1 MAFNSFTFLVFLAMV
16 LVAYYLPIR
25 WGVKKSG
32 LLIASYLFYAA
43 WNPPFVLLL
52 WISTAVD
59 FLIARALGR
68 TERRGARR
76 ALLAV
81 SLLTNLGFMGFF
93 KYGDFFLENFSALLA
108 LFGVEYRPPGFGL
121 ILPMGISFYTFQ
133 SLSYTLDVYRGTF
146 RPWRSAVDFSLY
158 VSFFPQLVAGPI
170 VRARE
175 FLPQLETPRRATPSQ
190 FGWGLALL
198 TIGLFEKTVLAD
210 SILAPVV
217 DAVYSSRV
225 PAGFTD
231 G

>member
-93 KYGDFFLENFSALLA
+93 
-108 LFGVEYRPPGFGL
+108 
-121 ILPMGISFYTFQ
+121 
-133 SLSYTLDVYRGTF
+133 
-146 RPWRSAVDFSLY
+146 
-158 VSFFPQLVAGPI
+158 
-170 VRARE
+170 
-175 FLPQLETPRRATPSQ
+175 
-190 FGWGLALL
+190 
-198 TIGLFEKTVLAD
+198 
-210 SILAPVV
+210 
-217 DAVYSSRV
+217 
-225 PAGFTD
+225 
-231 G
+231 